1 MKKKFIQ
8 SSQLIVLFLF
18 LCSGCAK
25 SDADI
30 APLPADYVESI
41 DEWKEYRINVLK
53 GPTNWLRLVSIYWM
67 EEGENR
73 FGSGTD
79 QDLIL
84 PEGTIPDHA
93 GILSLKDGVV
103 TLTVSEGVRITHNG
117 EPVRELMMYDG
128 GERFRVEH
136 GTLEWFIDNRGDL
149 RGLKL
154 YNKVNLKADAFDGFP
169 FYPLAPEWHLKATFV
184 ENSDSTTIT
193 VDNVLGETVERYSP
207 GNIEFRAG
215 GKDHSVIA
223 FNANSGLYI
232 IIADETNQ
240 TETYN
245 AGRYMII
252 PFPNE
257 DGNTIID
264 FNKAYNP
271 PCAFSKF
278 TTCQLPPQQN
288 RLDIAIPAGEKRPI
302 DWEGL

>member
-1 MKKKFIQ
+1 MIAIF
-8 SSQLIVLFLF
+8 LLLF
-18 LCSGCAK
+18 SGCAK
-25 SDADI
+25 SDSDI
-30 APLPADYVESI
+30 APVPVDYVESI
-41 DEWKEYRINVLK
+41 EEWKEYRINVLK

-73 FGSGTD
+73 FGSGAD

-84 PEGTIPDHA
+84 PAGTIPDHA
-93 GILSLKDGVV
+93 GTLTLEDGIVTLSVAEGVV
-103 TLTVSEGVRITHNG
+103 MTHEGV
-117 EPVRELMMYDG
+117 PVREMMMYDG

-149 RGLKL
+149 YGLKL
-154 YNKVNLKADAFDGFP
+154 YNKENSKADAFDGFP
-169 FYPLAPEWHLKATFV
+169 SYPLAPEWHLKASFV
-184 ENSDSTTIT
+184 AKSDSTTIT
-193 VDNVLGETVERYSP
+193 VDNVIGEEVERYSP

-223 FNANSGLYI
+223 FEANSGLFI
-232 IIADETNQ
+232 IIADETNR
-240 TETYN
+240 TETYYS
-245 AGRYMII
+245 GRYMII
-252 PFPNE
+252 PFPDE

-271 PCAFSKF
+271 PCAYSKF

-288 RLDIAIPAGEKRPI
+288 RLDIAITAGEKRPI

>member
-1 MKKKFIQ
+1 MKRLKQ
-8 SSQLIVLFLF
+8 SSYLFAIILIIV
-18 LCSGCAK
+18 SGCETND
-25 SDADI
+25 SDV
-30 APLPADYVESI
+30 APIPDNYVESI

-67 EEGENR
+67 EEGENS
-73 FGSGTD
+73 FGSGED

-84 PEGTIPDHA
+84 PAGTIPEHA
-93 GILSLKDGVV
+93 GILTLEEGVV
-103 TLTVSEGVRITHNG
+103 TLTVAEGVEITHEG

-128 GERFRVEH
+128 GERFRVEY

-154 YNKVNLKADAFDGFP
+154 YNKENSKADAFNGFP
-169 FYPLAPEWHLKATFV
+169 FYPLDPEWHLNAKFV
-184 ENSDSTTIT
+184 ANSDSITIT
-193 VDNVLGETVERYSP
+193 VDNVLGEQVERYSP

-223 FNANSGLYI
+223 FEANSGLYL

-240 TETYN
+240 TETYS
-245 AGRYMII
+245 AGRYLII
-252 PFPNE
+252 PFPDE

-288 RLDIAIPAGEKRPI
+288 RLDIAITAGEKRPV